1 MYIND
6 KCIHVYIPI
15 TLLVVLCAIVSY
27 ICVVLYV
34 YIYIADTI
42 PIGSKFDRQSD
53 YEPLNFGGQLIFDA
67 VNYHFATGHWKIG
80 KVQ

>member
-15 TLLVVLCAIVSY
+15 TLFVVLCAMY
-27 ICVVLYV
+27 HICVLLYV
-34 YIYIADTI
+34 YIYSI

-53 YEPLNFGGQLIFDA
+53 DEPLNFGGQLILDA
-67 VNYHFATGHWKIG
+67 VNYDFATGHWKIG

>member
-1 MYIND
+1 
-6 KCIHVYIPI
+6 
-15 TLLVVLCAIVSY
+15 
-27 ICVVLYV
+27 VLYV

-53 YEPLNFGGQLIFDA
+53 DEPLNFGGQLIFDA